1 MIEKN
6 DGPEPAGF
14 DQFKGDLRKA
24 ERKVAGEID
33 PGARAVVVAVAVL
46 VVILSFVL
54 PHTGSVNGIDVVTFS
69 ADAASEKVTITS
81 RVFVFLQLIFGVCF
95 SVLAL
100 LTRRW
105 FFAWIALCGSAVS
118 CFAGLLA
125 WWSRNTPGVSG
136 VEPPSGVGIGLIIGW
151 LAMFVITFHW
161 ARVVWARTNY
171 QLALE
176 AQRRNE
182 AAAEEERAL
191 ALQRRTAERRRDRDP
206 SDGGDR

>member
-1 MIEKN
+1 MS
-6 DGPEPAGF
+6 DQGF
-14 DQFKGDLRKA
+14 EQFKGDLRKA

-46 VVILSFVL
+46 AVLLSLVL
-54 PHTGSVNGIDVVTFS
+54 PHTGSVTGIDVLTFNS
-69 ADAASEKVTITS
+69 DAAAENVTITS
-81 RVFVFLQLIFGVCF
+81 RIFVWLQLVFGVGF

-105 FFAWIALCGSAVS
+105 VFAWIALCGSAIS
-118 CFAGLLA
+118 CFAGMLA

-136 VEPPSGVGIGLIIGW
+136 FDPPSGVGPGLVVGW

-161 ARVVWARTNY
+161 ARVVWTRTNY
-171 QLALE
+171 QLTLE
-176 AQRRNE
+176 AQRRDE

-191 ALQRRTAERRRDRDP
+191 SLQRRTRTTDP
-206 SDGGDR
+206 DSPA